1 MKFLI
6 VAVGLIVS
14 LGGIGA
20 DVFECWEGT
29 QKGKGQRFIK
39 ENFKAVKRRG
49 LNRPFYF

>member
-6 VAVGLIVS
+6 VSFGLIVS
-14 LGGIGA
+14 LGGFRA
-20 DVFECWEGT
+20 AAFECWEGT